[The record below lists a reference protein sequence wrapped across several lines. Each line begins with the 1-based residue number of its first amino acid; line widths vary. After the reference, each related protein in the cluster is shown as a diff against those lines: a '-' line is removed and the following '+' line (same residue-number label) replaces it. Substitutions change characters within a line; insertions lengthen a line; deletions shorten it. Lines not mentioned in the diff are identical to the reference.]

1 MLGTL
6 GFTLINGQFQEHIS
20 ADNRGLAY
28 GDGLFETILV
38 RDSRPLWLEDH
49 LCRLSEAAKQL
60 AIPCDL
66 VKLKRD
72 CALLLTRI
80 DQPFAVLK
88 IVLTRGHV
96 SRGYTPHHAPSER
109 IVSVSNYTQNRN
121 AWERGVDL
129 ALCQTPLSEQ
139 TQLAGI
145 KHLNRLEQVLAGEE
159 LLRRGYPEGLMMQ
172 RGLIVE
178 GSRSNVFCVANDVLI
193 TPSLSQGGVR
203 GIMRQHII
211 KHAIKLGIEVR
222 IRDIGIS
229 TLQRAEEVFVCN
241 SVFGLWPVKKIEC
254 IHKSIGPVSR
264 LLQREFDTYFY
275 V

>member
-1 MLGTL
+1 MAGALGL
-6 GFTLINGQFQEHIS
+6 TLINGQFQEHIS

-49 LCRLSEAAKQL
+49 LRRLVEAAKQL
-60 AIPCDL
+60 TIPCDL
-66 VKLKRD
+66 AKLKQD

-80 DQPFAVLK
+80 DHPFAVLK

-109 IVSVSNYTQNRN
+109 IVSVSIYTQNRM
-121 AWERGVDL
+121 AWEQGVNL
-129 ALCQTPLSEQ
+129 ALCQIQLSEQ
-139 TQLAGI
+139 RHLAGL
-145 KHLNRLEQVLAGEE
+145 KHLNRLEQVLAAEE
-159 LLRRGYPEGLMMQ
+159 LARRGYQEGLMMQ
-172 RGLIVE
+172 RGLIIE
-178 GSRSNVFCVANDVLI
+178 GSRSNVFCVVDGVLL
-193 TPSLSQGGVR
+193 TPSLSQCGVR

-211 KHAIKLGIEVR
+211 KHAAKLGIDTSV
-222 IRDIGIS
+222 RDIGVS
-229 TLQRAEEVFVCN
+229 LLQRADEVFICN

-254 IHKSIGPVSR
+254 MHKSIGPISR

>member
-1 MLGTL
+1 
-6 GFTLINGQFQEHIS
+6 
-20 ADNRGLAY
+20 
-28 GDGLFETILV
+28 
-38 RDSRPLWLEDH
+38 
-49 LCRLSEAAKQL
+49 
-60 AIPCDL
+60 
-66 VKLKRD
+66 
-72 CALLLTRI
+72 
-80 DQPFAVLK
+80 
-88 IVLTRGHV
+88 
-96 SRGYTPHHAPSER
+96 
-109 IVSVSNYTQNRN
+109 
-121 AWERGVDL
+121 
-129 ALCQTPLSEQ
+129 
-139 TQLAGI
+139 
-145 KHLNRLEQVLAGEE
+145 
-159 LLRRGYPEGLMMQ
+159 MMQ

-254 IHKSIGPVSR
+254 MHKSIGPVSR